1 MIVMKLVHGFPHS
14 FTCWNAS
21 EIALEFMCVGN
32 NIVGGGGGGGGGG
45 GRPSSQNIGGGG
57 GGGGAGLPLRIL
69 GGGGGGG
76 QQCPPVLPLFILHC
90 SFEES
95 SLNVTPSANFYKI

>member
-1 MIVMKLVHGFPHS
+1 MHGLADDS
-14 FTCWNAS
+14 D
-21 EIALEFMCVGN
+21 EVGTWLSTQLHLLCRQQYC
-32 NIVGGGGGGGGGG
+32 GGGGGG
-45 GRPSSQNIGGGG
+45 GRPSSQNI
-57 GGGGAGLPLRIL
+57 